1 MKKRIFVIF
10 ALLLVVLFLF
20 ASCDNAVSSSDL
32 QQINDM
38 LKLDYSKVQILINM
52 KSQGSEYK
60 GKFTLTYGDDTT
72 IEYEIE
78 RVNTFEIGDDGSIV
92 TPEDGFITSKKGTV
106 VVRDGEIVG
115 GDVDVE
121 LPDELGAYVGG
132 FSFKQ
137 AFFKNASSK
146 GAKFDADV
154 VDPQNFTGNTSL
166 VCEDMHVTVVRNV
179 NSNILTSMELTYIAA
194 NGAEVTINYLFT
206 K

>member
-10 ALLLVVLFLF
+10 ALLLVVLLLF
-20 ASCDNAVSSSDL
+20 ASCDLSASSSDL

-38 LKLDYSKVQILINM
+38 LKLDYSKVQILIST

-60 GKFTLTYGDDTT
+60 GKFTMTYGEDTT

-78 RVNTFEIGDDGSIV
+78 RANTFEIGDDGSIV
-92 TPEDGFITSKKGTV
+92 TPEDGFITNKKGTV
-106 VVRDGEIVG
+106 VVRDGKIVD

-121 LPDELGAYVGG
+121 LPELGVYVGG

-137 AFFKNASSK
+137 AFFTNVSNKK
-146 GAKFDADV
+146 AKFEADV
-154 VDPQNFTGNTSL
+154 TDPQNFTGNTSL
-166 VCEDMHVTVVRNV
+166 VCKDMHVTVVRNI
-179 NSNILTSMELTYIAA
+179 NSNALTSIQLTYTSS
-194 NGAEVTINYLFT
+194 NGSEVTINYVFT

>member
-1 MKKRIFVIF
+1 MKKKIFVIF
-10 ALLLVVLFLF
+10 ALLLVALFLF
-20 ASCDNAVSSSDL
+20 ASCDLASGSADL
-32 QQINDM
+32 QGINDM
-38 LKLDYSKVQILINM
+38 LKLDYSKVQILINT

-78 RVNTFEIGDDGSIV
+78 LLNTFEIGEDGSIA
-92 TPEDGFITSKKGTV
+92 TPEDGFVTSKKGTV
-106 VVRDGEIVG
+106 VVRDGKIVD

-137 AFFKNASSK
+137 AFFKNVSSK

-166 VCEDMHVTVVRNV
+166 VCEDMHVTVVRNL
-179 NSNILTSMELTYIAA
+179 NSNTLTSMELTYTSAGGAA
-194 NGAEVTINYLFT
+194 VTINYIFT